1 MDTLQFSSACRA
13 LSAAARAAG
22 LQAPSFR
29 SPPGVDGANRT
40 IRRRGRGSAVLAV
53 VIHGRPAEAVLSD
66 LVEGVVVANRLGP
79 REAVRARTLL
89 WDAVATAR
97 AAA

>member
-1 MDTLQFSSACRA
+1 MDPFQFSTACRA
-13 LSAAARAAG
+13 LSQAARAAG

-29 SPPGVDGANRT
+29 SPPGVEGVTRT
-40 IRRRGRGSAVLAV
+40 IRRRGPSSAVLAV
-53 VIHGRPAEAVLSD
+53 ALHGRPTEAILSD

-79 REAVRARTLL
+79 REAIRARSLL
-89 WDAVATAR
+89 WDAVARVR

>member
-1 MDTLQFSSACRA
+1 MDSFQFSTACRS

-29 SPPGVDGANRT
+29 SPPGVEGATRT
-40 IRRRGRGSAVLAV
+40 IRRRGRTAAVLSVA
-53 VIHGRPAEAVLSD
+53 IHGRPTEVILSD
-66 LVEGVVVANRLGP
+66 LVEGVVVANRLEGTEAI
-79 REAVRARTLL
+79 RARSLLWEAVTGAQ
-89 WDAVATAR
+89 